1 MCSDSGPLS
10 TEAGPDLVWIEGVPK
25 ENKIGEISRLLQ
37 TG

>member
-1 MCSDSGPLS
+1 MCSDSGPLR

-25 ENKIGEISRLLQ
+25 EHEIGEISGLLQ